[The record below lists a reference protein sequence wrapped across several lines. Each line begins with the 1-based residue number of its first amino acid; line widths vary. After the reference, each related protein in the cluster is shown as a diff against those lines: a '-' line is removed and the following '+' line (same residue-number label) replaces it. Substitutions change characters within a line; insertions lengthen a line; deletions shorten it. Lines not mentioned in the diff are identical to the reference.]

1 MRFRFIHAE
10 KATYPLGLLC
20 RVLKVSRKGYYA
32 WRSRGEATDRDHS
45 ALDTAIKKVHQDNS
59 RRLGTRRMVTDLAK
73 IGVRVSRNTVRTRMA
88 ALDLKVRYYRAF
100 RVTTKSEADADFE
113 PNRLHRD
120 FHRNQ
125 PNQAWVGDIT
135 YVKTCSGFQYLATV
149 IDLHSRMV
157 VGWSMK
163 PHMRSSLVEDAL
175 NMALGRR
182 ETKPGLIFHSD
193 RGSQYTSTSFR
204 QVCKDAGIIQSMSR
218 KGNCWDNAVSESFF
232 ATIDRELLCDGRSWT
247 PERSRLEVFT
257 YIETYYNR
265 RRSHSTL
272 GYLSPSEFERKATRL
287 PDMAL
292 VA

>member
-32 WRSRGEATDRDHS
+32 WRSRGEATGRDHS
-45 ALDTAIKKVHQDNS
+45 ALDKAIKKVHQENS
-59 RRLGTRRMVTDLAK
+59 RRCGTRRMVTDLARSG
-73 IGVRVSRNTVRTRMA
+73 IGVSRKTVRKRMA
-88 ALDLKVRYYRAF
+88 ELGLKVRYHRAF
-100 RVTTKSEADADFE
+100 RVTTKSDVDANFE
-113 PNRLHRD
+113 PNRLNRN
-120 FHRNQ
+120 FHRNS
-125 PNQAWVGDIT
+125 PNEAWVGDIT

-193 RGSQYTSTSFR
+193 RGSQYTSASFR

-272 GYLSPSEFERKATRL
+272 GYLSPSEFELKSAHL
-287 PDMAL
+287 PDMAR